1 LRRRSTRCTRAHPS
15 LAAAVTGLTRRAR
28 RLLDERTTLVF
39 GVARRQLIIDG
50 VATDPDQPVLR
61 RLAEGLHRH
70 HLGAVSLSRGIEV
83 DELEQALG
91 ALSLE
96 VDQHGPLGLAPHGRV
111 LEWPHVRLHPLTFD
125 RLELVGLEPD
135 GARLEGA
142 CGRPNIR
149 SPVNV
154 VVMMPAA

>member
-61 RLAEGLHRH
+61 RLAEGLRTTTPPP
-70 HLGAVSLSRGIEV
+70 II
-83 DELEQALG
+83 
-91 ALSLE
+91 
-96 VDQHGPLGLAPHGRV
+96 
-111 LEWPHVRLHPLTFD
+111 T
-125 RLELVGLEPD
+125 
-135 GARLEGA
+135 
-142 CGRPNIR
+142 
-149 SPVNV
+149 
-154 VVMMPAA
+154 